1 MSLPRCREPAPC
13 IKHAASNPADH
24 PFIFAA
30 MGSEGSMADM
40 FSFEGVARL
49 LSNRSVVLPA
59 W

>member
-1 MSLPRCREPAPC
+1 
-13 IKHAASNPADH
+13 
-24 PFIFAA
+24 